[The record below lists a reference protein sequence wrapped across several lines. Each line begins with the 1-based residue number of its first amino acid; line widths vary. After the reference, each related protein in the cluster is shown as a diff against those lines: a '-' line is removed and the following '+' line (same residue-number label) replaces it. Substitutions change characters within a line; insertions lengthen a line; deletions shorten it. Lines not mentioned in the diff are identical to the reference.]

1 MSKKYSTTSR
11 NTYTTSAPPPPQPVQ
26 QEQTNRIAI
35 PDAIRF
41 LNQRILSIET
51 LLNNH
56 VKQIENKMGE
66 HENYISDNTPD
77 VELINKVFSDINK
90 RLIDV
95 EALEDRIV
103 RLEQMIQSDKSTT
116 PTTPTTP
123 TVAPTIVKPTKK
135 KGGTIKLDMDQKLQN
150 PSDSIGIS
158 FS

>member
-1 MSKKYSTTSR
+1 MSKKYTTSSK
-11 NTYTTSAPPPPQPVQ
+11 NTHTHQPAPQPEPV
-26 QEQTNRIAI
+26 NRISI

-41 LNQRILSIET
+41 LNQKIVAMET
-51 LLNNH
+51 FMNNH
-56 VKQIENKMGE
+56 VKQMEGKMGE

-95 EALEDRIV
+95 ELFEERIA
-103 RLEQMIQSDKSTT
+103 RLEQLSSIDHSTT
-116 PTTPTTP
+116 PSSPTTP
-123 TVAPTIVKPTKK
+123 TVIAKPTKK

-150 PSDSIGIS
+150 PSESIGIS

>member
-1 MSKKYSTTSR
+1 MSKKYSTSSR
-11 NTYTTSAPPPPQPVQ
+11 NTYTAPPQQVQ
-26 QEQTNRIAI
+26 QPDPVNRISI

-41 LNQRILSIET
+41 LNQKIVSMET
-51 LLNNH
+51 FMNNH
-56 VKQIENKMGE
+56 VKQMESKMGE

-95 EALEDRIV
+95 ELLEDRIA
-103 RLEQMIQSDKSTT
+103 RLEQMVQPDKSTT
-116 PTTPTTP
+116 PTSPTTP
-123 TVAPTIVKPTKK
+123 PAAPAIVKPVKK

-150 PSDSIGIS
+150 PADSIGIS